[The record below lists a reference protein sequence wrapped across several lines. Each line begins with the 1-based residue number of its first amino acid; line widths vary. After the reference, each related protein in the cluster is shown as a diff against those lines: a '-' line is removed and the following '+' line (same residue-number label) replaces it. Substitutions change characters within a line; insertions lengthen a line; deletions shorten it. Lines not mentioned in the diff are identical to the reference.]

1 MTYSPDAR
9 TRLADRLRDLF
20 PAAHTFAFDTA
31 RTTVIPGAPDR
42 LEGRELLS
50 LTVEFDDDA
59 FDDLPNGLATPGA
72 PLAET
77 LSTLGWLPDSSD
89 GDPVD
94 DDVPTITFNRPRD
107 DSPIRLL
114 ELWTLIEAAFVL
126 TPGHDLETSL
136 S

>member
-20 PAAHTFAFDTA
+20 PAAHTYAFNTA
-31 RTTVIPGAPDR
+31 PAMGVAGNPGR

-50 LTVEFDDDA
+50 VTVELDDAA

-77 LSTLGWLPDSSD
+77 LTALGWMPDSSD

-94 DDVPTITFNRPRD
+94 DDVPTVTFNRPRD

-114 ELWTLIEAAFVL
+114 ELWTLIEAAFAL
-126 TPGHDLETSL
+126 TPDQDLETSL
-136 S
+136 T